1 MENVPKLKTVPYAG
15 IARIR
20 FDGLARTRLSAS
32 TRHPNGAHVIATR
45 VGVVKRRDG
54 VERREGKGTAV
65 LWTNT
70 ARLARAGES
79 EPF

>member
-20 FDGLARTRLSAS
+20 FDGLARSRLSAS
-32 TRHPNGAHVIATR
+32 TRHPNGAHVIAIR
-45 VGVVKRRDG
+45 LGVVKQRDG
-54 VERREGKGTAV
+54 GERRKGKGTADFWINAV
-65 LWTNT
+65 
-70 ARLARAGES
+70 RLARAGES